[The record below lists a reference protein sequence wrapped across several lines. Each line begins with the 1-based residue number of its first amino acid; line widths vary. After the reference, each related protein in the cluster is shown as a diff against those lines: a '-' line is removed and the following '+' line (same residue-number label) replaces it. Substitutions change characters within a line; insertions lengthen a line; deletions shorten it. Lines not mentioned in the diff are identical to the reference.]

1 MPNLSELE
9 KQTGLTIEQLQ
20 NGAESSSV
28 IKLADTES
36 IHYDGRH
43 YDLIYANYLGSD
55 FSNLVGYDVSLFSDL
70 ASQCG
75 GSVLELCCGNGRIAI
90 PLAEQG
96 FQVTGIDISDSML
109 QEGSQRSDQ
118 VEWLKADVRNFDL
131 KKKFSLIIFPL
142 NSINHILSSLDIEAC
157 FNCVK
162 NHLEP
167 EGRFVIDMTNDY
179 TKERL
184 EAIWSKSRSL
194 LSVYPD
200 PDGKGTVVV
209 TTLYEF
215 DLIEET
221 GKVKMFF
228 KLLGQ
233 EKEFLEEYNFRM
245 YHPNEL
251 ELLLKYNGLMIER
264 KLGNYEQ
271 EPFTS
276 SSPNHI
282 IISKLRK

>member
-9 KQTGLTIEQLQ
+9 KQKAFTVEQLQ
-20 NGAESSSV
+20 NVIETSNI
-28 IKLADTES
+28 IKLNDTES

-43 YDLIYANYLGSD
+43 YDLIYGNCFV
-55 FSNLVGYDVSLFSDL
+55 FSNLVGWDVSLLSDL
-70 ASQCG
+70 ASQSG
-75 GSVLELCCGNGRIAI
+75 KSVLALCCGNGRIAI
-90 PLAEQG
+90 PLTEQG

-109 QEGSQRSDQ
+109 QEGRKRSEQ
-118 VEWLKADVRNFDL
+118 VEWLKADVRDFDL
-131 KKKFSLIIFPL
+131 KKKFSLIILPL
-142 NSINHILSSLDIEAC
+142 NSINHILSLADLEAC

-179 TKERL
+179 TKENL
-184 EAIWSKSRSL
+184 EAFWSNSRSL
-194 LSVYPD
+194 VSVYPD
-200 PDGKGTVVV
+200 PDSKGTVVV
-209 TTLYEF
+209 TSLAEF
-215 DLIEET
+215 DSVEQT
-221 GKVKMFF
+221 GKLKMFF

-233 EKEFLEEYNFRM
+233 EKEFLEEFKFRV

-251 ELLLKYNGLMIER
+251 EMLLKFCGLTIER

-276 SSPNHI
+276 LSPNHI
-282 IISKLRK
+282 IISKLCK